1 MVKILPYLF
10 FSFIFIFSCTSKKK
24 YAELQKKN
32 THNEAQVVR
41 LRDDSTRLS
50 QKIDTLKK
58 QVHTLSFKNIAPSE
72 KETKKPTRLRAAEEH
87 YKQISFFLYNIIK
100 YVEWSASVPGD
111 VFTIAI
117 VGNDPLFK
125 EIGAQFNGKKVGH
138 RMIQIKRITSE
149 KDICHADVYFVS
161 HQKLHFLS
169 KVYKATNNEKA
180 LVVSDHHQ
188 LTTGVHVSF
197 FLEGDSLKFDLNEEE
212 IKKSNI
218 VMSSTLKSLQN

>member
-1 MVKILPYLF
+1 MLKTFLYFLFIILF
-10 FSFIFIFSCTSKKK
+10 FFNCASKKK
-24 YAELQKKN
+24 YTELQKKN
-32 THNEAQVVR
+32 NHNEVQIQR
-41 LRDDSTRLS
+41 LKKDSLRLS
-50 QKIDTLKK
+50 LKIDTLKK
-58 QVHTLSFKNIAPSE
+58 QVHTLSVKYTSPTE
-72 KETKKPTRLRAAEEH
+72 KEIKKPTRQRAAEEH

-100 YVEWSASVPGD
+100 YVEWSASVTGD

-117 VGNDPLFK
+117 VGNEPLFK
-125 EIGAQFNGKKVGH
+125 EIETQFNGKKVGH
-138 RMIQIKRITSE
+138 RMIEIKRITSE

-169 KVYKATNNEKA
+169 KVYKATNNDKA

>member
-1 MVKILPYLF
+1 MPKNLLYFLVTISIF
-10 FSFIFIFSCTSKKK
+10 FSCASKKK
-24 YAELQKKN
+24 YSELQQKN
-32 THNEAQVVR
+32 EFNETQIKR
-41 LRDDSTRLS
+41 LKNDSLNLS
-50 QKIDTLKK
+50 LKIDTLKK
-58 QVHTLSFKNIAPSE
+58 QVHTLSLKYTSSNE
-72 KETKKPTRLRAAEEH
+72 KEVKKPNRLRAAEEH

-100 YVEWSASVPGD
+100 YVEWSATVPGD

-125 EIGAQFNGKKVGH
+125 EIGTQFNGKKVGH
-138 RMIQIKRITSE
+138 RMIKIKRITSE

-169 KVYKATNNEKA
+169 KVYKASNNEKA
-180 LVVSDHHQ
+180 LIVSDHHH

-197 FLEGDSLKFDLNEEE
+197 FLEGDNLKFDLNEEE